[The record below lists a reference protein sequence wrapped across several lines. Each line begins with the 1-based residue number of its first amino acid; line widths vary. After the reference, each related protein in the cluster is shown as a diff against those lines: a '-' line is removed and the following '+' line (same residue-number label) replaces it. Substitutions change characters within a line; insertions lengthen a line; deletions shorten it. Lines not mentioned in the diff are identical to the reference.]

1 MAVTFTVLVVSELV
15 MVGLAICTWHWLV
28 VGVELG
34 SPAVYVVGVVGRI
47 GAVVKN
53 QGSWKYAGRW
63 KNRDSERKYSPE
75 GFP

>member
-1 MAVTFTVLVVSELV
+1 VSDGDFRRHLRHRKKLE
-15 MVGLAICTWHWLV
+15 MTGAI
-28 VGVELG
+28 
-34 SPAVYVVGVVGRI
+34 GRTRGGWKNRDSEEPGAGRT